1 MPRGA
6 YDITYLPKPEEAPRK
21 DSSANATSLKEN
33 YSRDA
38 ARYTKDNTPYPTV
51 GLNGISNPYDYPS
64 PVSFS
69 PHCSEPDSPLPQM
82 LRPLQHSSITTMQ
95 HLYGSNPHT
104 PRTGTPNTPN
114 SAHNLPSYPQST
126 QAGARRDMH
135 SITQKF
141 WSPHTGYGTS
151 QPMTAAAA
159 MAASQPQ
166 LIAPASSGGRGP
178 PVLRSTPPTYVIG
191 SQGRRG
197 ILPSAPGW
205 PAAPVAAKNTAI
217 PVKDADGRFPCPRCM
232 KTYLH
237 TKHLK
242 RHLLCHTGER
252 PYKCVLCNDT
262 FSRSDVLKRH
272 SQKCSI
278 RRGNPTGSSHL
289 SHPVPVQ
296 DGMNGMPSDQRQPSR
311 SSSMGRVDS
320 PANGDR
326 RGSQSNRGVVNS
338 TNGQNMH
345 GYDVPPGQ
353 RGMPMY
359 GAENKAPQSSLDC
372 AQMFPLSRWPLE

>member
-6 YDITYLPKPEEAPRK
+6 YDITNLPQPEEAPRK
-21 DSSANATSLKEN
+21 DSSANATSLKDN

-38 ARYTKDNTPYPTV
+38 ARYTEDNTPYSTV
-51 GLNGISNPYDYPS
+51 GLNGISNPYDYLS

-82 LRPLQHSSITTMQ
+82 LRPLQPSSITTMQ

-114 SAHNLPSYPQST
+114 SAHDLPSYPQST
-126 QAGARRDMH
+126 QASARRDIH
-135 SITQKF
+135 SIAQKF

-151 QPMTAAAA
+151 QPMTTAAVIAAAA

-178 PVLRSTPPTYVIG
+178 PVLRSMPPTYDVG

-197 ILPSAPGW
+197 ILPSAPGRPPA
-205 PAAPVAAKNTAI
+205 PAAGTKNTVI
-217 PVKDADGRFPCPRCM
+217 PVRDANGKFPCPHCT

-237 TKHLK
+237 IQHLK
-242 RHLLCHTGER
+242 RHLLHHTGER
-252 PYKCVLCNDT
+252 PYKCAKCNTSFHRTDI
-262 FSRSDVLKRH
+262 LKRH
-272 SQKCSI
+272 FQKCSI
-278 RRGNPTGSSHL
+278 RNPSEASHL

-296 DGMNGMPSDQRQPSR
+296 DGMNGMPSDK
-311 SSSMGRVDS
+311 SS
-320 PANGDR
+320 NLTT
-326 RGSQSNRGVVNS
+326 SNRV
-338 TNGQNMH
+338 
-345 GYDVPPGQ
+345 
-353 RGMPMY
+353 
-359 GAENKAPQSSLDC
+359 
-372 AQMFPLSRWPLE
+372 

>member
-21 DSSANATSLKEN
+21 DSSANTTSLKEN

-38 ARYTKDNTPYPTV
+38 ARYTKDNTPYSTV

-82 LRPLQHSSITTMQ
+82 LRPLQPSSITTMQ

-126 QAGARRDMH
+126 Q
-135 SITQKF
+135 
-141 WSPHTGYGTS
+141 
-151 QPMTAAAA
+151 
-159 MAASQPQ
+159 
-166 LIAPASSGGRGP
+166 LIAPASTGDRGP
-178 PVLRSTPPTYVIG
+178 PVLDSTPPTYVVG
-191 SQGRRG
+191 SRGRKG
-197 ILPSAPGW
+197 ILPSAPGRPPA
-205 PAAPVAAKNTAI
+205 PAAGTLAAKNTVI
-217 PVKDADGRFPCPRCM
+217 PVRDADGKFPCPYCT
-232 KTYLH
+232 KIYLH

-242 RHLLCHTGER
+242 RHLLRHTGER
-252 PYKCVLCNDT
+252 PYKCVLCDDT
-262 FSRSDVLKRH
+262 FSRSDILKRH
-272 SQKCSI
+272 YQNCSA
-278 RRGNPTGSSHL
+278 RRGNPTRASHL
-289 SHPVPVQ
+289 SHPVQ
-296 DGMNGMPSDQRQPSR
+296 DGMNGMPSDQPQL
-311 SSSMGRVDS
+311 SSSMVRVDS

-326 RGSQSNRGVVNS
+326 RGSRSNRVVVNS

-345 GYDVPPGQ
+345 GYDAPPVQ
-353 RGMPMY
+353 SGMPMY
-359 GAENKAPQSSLDC
+359 GAENYAPWSGPGW
-372 AQMFPLSRWPLE
+372 AQMFPPAGP